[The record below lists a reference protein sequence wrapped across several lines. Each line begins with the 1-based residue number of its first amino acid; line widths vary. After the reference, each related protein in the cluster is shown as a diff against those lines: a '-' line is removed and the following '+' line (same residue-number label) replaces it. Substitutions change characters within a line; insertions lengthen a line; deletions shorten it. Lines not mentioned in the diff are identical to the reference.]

1 MPSRAF
7 VVRFPNGDFEYEVR
21 SRDAPEVGE
30 TMRRRGA
37 LWKVTTR
44 DTRDVVVT
52 IYVEA
57 VDERTTSDSPHTS
70 VDDAT

>member
-21 SRDAPEVGE
+21 SRAAPEVGE
-30 TMRRRGA
+30 MMRRRGA
-37 LWKVTTR
+37 LWKVTTL
-44 DTRDVVVT
+44 DTRDAVVT
-52 IYVEA
+52 VSVEA
-57 VDERTTSDSPHTS
+57 ADEQAADPPHPP

>member
-1 MPSRAF
+1 MPSMAF
-7 VVRFPNGDFEYEVR
+7 VVRFPNGDFEYEVG

-37 LWKVTTR
+37 LWKVM
-44 DTRDVVVT
+44 TRDVQDAVLT
-52 IYVEA
+52 IHVEA
-57 VDERTTSDSPHTS
+57 VGKRASDSLHAS

>member
-21 SRDAPEVGE
+21 SRAAPEVGD

-37 LWKVTTR
+37 LWRVTTR
-44 DTRDVVVT
+44 DARDAVLTVH
-52 IYVEA
+52 VEA
-57 VDERTTSDSPHTS
+57 VDERASHSLPGS
-70 VDDAT
+70 FDDAT

>member
-30 TMRRRGA
+30 TLRRRGA
-37 LWKVTTR
+37 LWKVMTL
-44 DTRDVVVT
+44 DTRQAVVT
-52 IYVEA
+52 VNVEA
-57 VDERTTSDSPHTS
+57 VDERTSDSP
-70 VDDAT
+70 VG